1 MKFRSPIL
9 SISLRTA
16 SALSICRLPSRGGAS
31 NTVSGTP
38 ERIRPRQSFIAG
50 RVEKGERKDVR
61 RASRLEG
68 GSEADIED
76 SRPRSGGT
84 DSGDELDRQA
94 GHQGGI
100 GRRAVPRDDAVLPSG
115 LRTEDLA
122 GHQDGLDECQGCKG
136 CPRRRYGSLLRRGDK
151 QTGEQTA
158 RHDCAAPRNPEEV
171 ERALP

>member
-9 SISLRTA
+9 SISLRTP
-16 SALSICRLPSRGGAS
+16 SALSICRPPSRGGAS

-94 GHQGGI
+94 GDQGGSV
-100 GRRAVPRDDAVLPSG
+100 RRAVPRHDKVLSTSI
-115 LRTEDLA
+115 RSVHIAIQQSCTVRI
-122 GHQDGLDECQGCKG
+122 QEC
-136 CPRRRYGSLLRRGDK
+136 D
-151 QTGEQTA
+151 
-158 RHDCAAPRNPEEV
+158 
-171 ERALP
+171 